1 MTHTQCS
8 AGSAA
13 LVDSWRKEAKRHFSA
28 SNGDDCAAGAEEWML
43 HREAVRIYKRCADEL
58 EIAILAQP
66 QALSMRLAGGLLLG
80 AHSALDDALGDSD
93 VTHVEDDDEL
103 RDRHPVQW
111 AAQRVAQAIELLE
124 EASSQVTRPQ

>member
-1 MTHTQCS
+1 MTEQHTHSS
-8 AGSAA
+8 AVTMDDLWATIRQRDANINAAYAILNKLDQTLAIKDAKAA
-13 LVDSWRKEAKRHFSA
+13 LCRPVPFTP
-28 SNGDDCAAGAEEWML
+28 
-43 HREAVRIYKRCADEL
+43 
-58 EIAILAQP
+58 P

-124 EASSQVTRPQ
+124 EASSQVTRPE